1 MQNALDA
8 TAIRG
13 AVASLAVRLDRH
25 FGARLK
31 RAMLV
36 MLAAWLGYFAIIRMS
51 LRMLDKVAVP
61 LLDVPLGGFLAVQ
74 GTLVMFLAALAL
86 LVKASAIAGAGR

>member
-1 MQNALDA
+1 MQDALQA

-31 RAMLV
+31 RAMLAI
-36 MLAAWLGYFAIIRMS
+36 LAAWLGYFAIIRMS
-51 LRMLDKVAVP
+51 LRMLDKLTVP
-61 LLDVPLGGFLAVQ
+61 LLDVPLGGFLVVQ
-74 GTLVMFLAALAL
+74 GTLIMFLAALVL
-86 LVKASAIAGAGR
+86 LVKASALAGAGR